1 LHGPEAV
8 GVGVV
13 TLGVGV
19 IEANR
24 VGVAVAVFVA
34 VALGVAVAFTV
45 AVAAT
50 VALTVGVAVG
60 LVGDVQ
66 PATNKEATTSERTI
80 IAVIDLNCI
89 CLCKW

>member
-1 LHGPEAV
+1 
-8 GVGVV
+8 
-13 TLGVGV
+13 
-19 IEANR
+19 
-24 VGVAVAVFVA
+24 
-34 VALGVAVAFTV
+34 
-45 AVAAT
+45 
-50 VALTVGVAVG
+50 LTVGVAVG